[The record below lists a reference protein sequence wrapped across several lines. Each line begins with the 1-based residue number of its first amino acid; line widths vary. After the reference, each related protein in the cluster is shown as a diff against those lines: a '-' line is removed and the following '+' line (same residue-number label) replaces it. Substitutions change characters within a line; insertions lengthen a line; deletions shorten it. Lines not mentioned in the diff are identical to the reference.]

1 MNARR
6 AASQLAGLACAALL
20 LAACSRGIKGT
31 YRGGDDS
38 LLHSLN
44 FKDDGKVDV
53 VIANGIG
60 GEGTYE
66 VDGDVVRI
74 TANGQTNEL
83 KIGDDG
89 CLHGPLLVGTLC
101 KGERP
106 SGSAAA
112 APSGGGSGLAG
123 STFEARGNG
132 GVMSLQFTDGR
143 SVRVISAV
151 PTGGGSGS
159 VEGTYSSIGDQV
171 VIDIQGDAQTFTLN
185 GNTLTG
191 DLDGD
196 QVTFTRK

>member
-1 MNARR
+1 MNSHRLVPR
-6 AASQLAGLACAALL
+6 LAGLACAALL
-20 LAACSRGIKGT
+20 VAGCSSGVEGT
-31 YRGGDDS
+31 YMGGDDS
-38 LLHSLN
+38 FLHSLN

-66 VDGDVVRI
+66 VDGDVVRL

-83 KIGDDG
+83 RIGDDG
-89 CLHGPLLVGTLC
+89 CLHGPLMVGTLC

-112 APSGGGSGLAG
+112 GGGGGALAG

-132 GVMSLQFTDGR
+132 GVMALQFTDGR
-143 SVRVISAV
+143 TVRMSTAIPGA
-151 PTGGGSGS
+151 GGSGW
-159 VEGTYSSIGDQV
+159 VEGTYGVIGDQV
-171 VIDIQGDAQTFTLN
+171 VITIQNQPETFTLN

-196 QVTFTRK
+196 QLTFTRK